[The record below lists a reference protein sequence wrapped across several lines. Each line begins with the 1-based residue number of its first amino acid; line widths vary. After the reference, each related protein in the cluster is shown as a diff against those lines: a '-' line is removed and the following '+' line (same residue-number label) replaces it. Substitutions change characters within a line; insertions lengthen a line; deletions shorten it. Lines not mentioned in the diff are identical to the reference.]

1 MCLCTRDCG
10 RGSRWRGG
18 KGSSEKNV
26 CTLNL
31 WDGMNRTMVWRYEW
45 SWQRK
50 RCQLASVQ
58 LALSHLYTF
67 HLPWWEPVQ
76 LKMKWKWNW
85 GKEIGCR
92 YWKFNHWCPSS
103 FNFVCYCF
111 ESNFENS
118 AVVKKTYLES
128 LKGQGWAFFKWTKHQ
143 LEAVKLYIPPVISK
157 SQATTLGSK
166 GAGWNAQCVLE
177 SPQTVTDCQL
187 ECHQLEIVPWRRD
200 RQR

>member
-1 MCLCTRDCG
+1 
-10 RGSRWRGG
+10 
-18 KGSSEKNV
+18 
-26 CTLNL
+26 
-31 WDGMNRTMVWRYEW
+31 MVWRYEW

-92 YWKFNHWCPSS
+92 YWKFNHCPSA
-103 FNFVCYCF
+103 FNFVCYFF
-111 ESNFENS
+111 EFRKFSSRKIAVSRKSEGARLGIFQVNETS
-118 AVVKKTYLES
+118 AW
-128 LKGQGWAFFKWTKHQ
+128 GG
-143 LEAVKLYIPPVISK
+143 EAVHPPVISK
-157 SQATTLGSK
+157 SQATTLRSK

>member
-92 YWKFNHWCPSS
+92 YWKFNHCPSA

-111 ESNFENS
+111 EFRKFSSRKIAVSWKSEGARLGIFQVNETS
-118 AVVKKTYLES
+118 AWGGEAIHPPCYL
-128 LKGQGWAFFKWTKHQ
+128 
-143 LEAVKLYIPPVISK
+143 
-157 SQATTLGSK
+157 
-166 GAGWNAQCVLE
+166 
-177 SPQTVTDCQL
+177 
-187 ECHQLEIVPWRRD
+187 
-200 RQR
+200 